1 LKTPVVTGFHRRAA
15 AGIGLFSLLTAL
27 HLITGLPITAQ
38 GVGPAPT
45 PQERSA
51 FVRAKTAVVAGD
63 TIEGVAQLDR
73 FLQTY
78 PVSGYR
84 AEVLTLLGHIRLEE
98 KAYQPAI
105 ALLTEVVEQA
115 PDGEFVEQARLDLG
129 LAYAGAKNRP
139 QAEHVLAAVAA
150 SDAAPEVR
158 RQAYEV
164 LSALAADGRDLVRAV
179 TWLMEE
185 RPLAGEGDEQAALDG
200 RIRDLL
206 ANTEDPHE
214 GEGVAAAFA
223 GRFPADVSLTRA
235 GQLYGASGDVFDQ
248 DRVLQAFLAAFG
260 THESAAD
267 ARKTVE
273 ANRARV
279 RAAKYVIVAPLPYQ
293 GELQPYA
300 TSILRGAQLA
310 VDLERGAGS
319 NLSVVLAARDYG
331 GDMARLGAVL
341 DETCRE
347 ARCVGIVGPV
357 LSREATAV
365 ASRAASLKIPAV
377 SPTATGVMPPSR
389 YLFRAALTA
398 KAEGA
403 AAARYAVEHLGLKRF
418 VVMAPR
424 DRYSQDVAAMFAEEV
439 VRQEARVVFSST
451 YEPGAVD
458 FGREI
463 KALKEAD
470 LKQEGVL
477 EFLPAE
483 AGAPDAPPKEPVYV
497 PGFDAVFLPGD
508 AETVGL
514 VAAQLRFYDVVA
526 PLLGASGWNDRAVTK
541 NGGKYVE
548 GAIFADAFFADS
560 QDAAVQRF
568 VKQYRARYRVAP
580 DVFAALAYD
589 ATATLVQGLKNGATT
604 GDRLREELTG
614 MAGYSGVSGL
624 TGFGPDGDAQRRLS
638 WIQIRNGR
646 FVPAL

>member
-1 LKTPVVTGFHRRAA
+1 MSDPAIDIVRRHALPLDPVPGLHQVIDL
-15 AGIGLFSLLTAL
+15 IGDARL
-27 HLITGLPITAQ
+27 
-38 GVGPAPT
+38 V
-45 PQERSA
+45 
-51 FVRAKTAVVAGD
+51 
-63 TIEGVAQLDR
+63 
-73 FLQTY
+73 
-78 PVSGYR
+78 
-84 AEVLTLLGHIRLEE
+84 LLGE
-98 KAYQPAI
+98 
-105 ALLTEVVEQA
+105 
-115 PDGEFVEQARLDLG
+115 
-129 LAYAGAKNRP
+129 
-139 QAEHVLAAVAA
+139 A
-150 SDAAPEVR
+150 S
-158 RQAYEV
+158 
-164 LSALAADGRDLVRAV
+164 
-179 TWLMEE
+179 
-185 RPLAGEGDEQAALDG
+185 
-200 RIRDLL
+200 
-206 ANTEDPHE
+206 H
-214 GEGVAAAFA
+214 
-223 GRFPADVSLTRA
+223 
-235 GQLYGASGDVFDQ
+235 
-248 DRVLQAFLAAFG
+248 G
-260 THESAAD
+260 THEFYRVRADITRELVAHHGFNLVAVEADWPDAYRACRWTTPAGAD
-267 ARKTVE
+267 ATAEEALADFTRFPRWMWRNTVVVDFLRWLREWNAGRPPQAGAAFYGLDLYSLRASMEAVVGYLDRVDPVE

-279 RAAKYVIVAPLPYQ
+279 RAAKYVIVVPLPYQ
-293 GELQPYA
+293 GDLRPYA

-319 NLSVVLAARDYG
+319 DLSVVLAARDYG
-331 GDMARLGAVL
+331 GDVARLGAVL

-365 ASRAASLKIPAV
+365 APRAASLKIPAV
-377 SPTATGVMPPSR
+377 SPTATGPMPQNR

-418 VVMAPR
+418 VVLAPR

-439 VRQEARVVFSST
+439 ARQEARVVFSST

-458 FGREI
+458 FGHEI

-477 EFLPAE
+477 ESLPAE

-514 VAAQLRFYDVVA
+514 IAAQLRFYDVVA
-526 PLLGASGWNDRAVTK
+526 PLLGASGWNDRAVMK

-548 GAIFADAFFADS
+548 DAIFADAFFADS

-589 ATATLVQGLKNGATT
+589 ATATLVQGLKNGATN
-604 GDRLREELTG
+604 GDRLREELTR